1 MASDT
6 LTPTIVT
13 GLPAG
18 IKARPRAD
26 FIPTEFDQAI
36 TTKGYRMFW
45 SRAGICPC
53 TNNDQ
58 TEQPDPTCGLC
69 KGDAYYYFLPDEAI
83 AAGSSIDSEGN
94 AVLLNA
100 AGTAVQIYVLMT
112 SLTQDVQVFEKFGE
126 WVFGMAR
133 ATTQPANKLGYRDRL
148 TAIDSEMTWAQ
159 IIEYDGSA
167 IIPVTGE
174 RNKAGLRYPFVC
186 VHQLRSLAQVFRV
199 GSDFVV
205 NAAGEIRWLASP
217 PPVAAGE
224 RLSVHG
230 VIHPTWIVMDHM
242 HTFRDTQIEGGST
255 ALKDQKFRKLPIQT
269 VVKLDFLANPGD
281 P

>member
-1 MASDT
+1 MSD
-6 LTPTIVT
+6 LTPEIIV
-13 GLPAG
+13 GMPAA

-26 FIPTEFDQAI
+26 FRPTEFDQAV

-58 TEQPDPTCGLC
+58 TEQPDPNCQLC
-69 KGDAYYYFLPDEAI
+69 KGDAYYYFMPDEAI
-83 AAGSSIDSEGN
+83 AAGAAKDSAGN
-94 AVLLNA
+94 VVTIND

-112 SLTQDVQVFEKFGE
+112 SMTQDVQVFEKFGE
-126 WVFGMAR
+126 WVFGLSR
-133 ATTQPANKLGYRDRL
+133 ATTQPQNKLGYRDRL
-148 TAIDSEMTWAQ
+148 TAIESEMTWAQ

-174 RNKAGLRYPFVC
+174 RKKSGLRYPFVS
-186 VHQLRSLAQVFRV
+186 VHQLRSLSTTFRL
-199 GSDFVV
+199 GSDYVLTT
-205 NAAGEIRWLASP
+205 AGEIQWLVTPPAS
-217 PPVAAGE
+217 GT
-224 RLSVHG
+224 RLSLHG

-242 HTFRDTQIEGGST
+242 HTFRDTQLEGTST
-255 ALKDQKFRKLPIQT
+255 ALADQKFRKLPVQA